1 MQKEILTELE
11 DLRDETEFI
20 INNQEIVENK
30 HIENYLRSFERIRNN
45 LFNKI
50 KLSNKYEVNE
60 QDKITYLNDR
70 YSATVENDILKIY
83 IPEVIPKYKNINN
96 CAYKNIMLNVMDK
109 TKEYKDLFNK
119 ENVEKVVSAV
129 TGKNTVDMTGTWS
142 YTGAAIEF
150 ESDNLLM
157 KAGGAVAA
165 TTAEAKLNE
174 QLSKVGIKPGQMSFT
189 FNADSTFNA
198 KLGTK
203 TLNGT
208 YMYNATEKH
217 VTMKFVRLINM
228 NAKVNC
234 TSGSMDLLFESD
246 KLLKLI
252 TFLSSKSSN
261 ATLKTISSLA
271 NSYDGMML
279 GFSLEKK
286 E

>member
-96 CAYKNIMLNVMDK
+96 YAYKNIMLNVMDK

-119 ENVEKVVSAV
+119 ELVFVFIKVVENQ
-129 TGKNTVDMTGTWS
+129 KNIDIDNKFIKPIVDG
-142 YTGAAIEF
+142 
-150 ESDNLLM
+150 L
-157 KAGGAVAA
+157 V
-165 TTAEAKLNE
+165 
-174 QLSKVGIKPGQMSFT
+174 LSKVI
-189 FNADSTFNA
+189 ADDNINNMFYGV
-198 KLGTK
+198 LGTTNK
-203 TLNGT
+203 KKKP
-208 YMYNATEKH
+208 YTEVYVFRGQK
-217 VTMKFVRLINM
+217 
-228 NAKVNC
+228 
-234 TSGSMDLLFESD
+234 
-246 KLLKLI
+246 
-252 TFLSSKSSN
+252 
-261 ATLKTISSLA
+261 
-271 NSYDGMML
+271 ML
-279 GFSLEKK
+279 DFIK
-286 E
+286 EQIEADTK

>member
-96 CAYKNIMLNVMDK
+96 YAYKNIMINVMDK

-119 ENVEKVVSAV
+119 ELVFEFIKVVENQ
-129 TGKNTVDMTGTWS
+129 KNIDIDNKFIKPIVDG
-142 YTGAAIEF
+142 
-150 ESDNLLM
+150 L
-157 KAGGAVAA
+157 V
-165 TTAEAKLNE
+165 
-174 QLSKVGIKPGQMSFT
+174 LSKVI
-189 FNADSTFNA
+189 ADDNINNMFYGV
-198 KLGTK
+198 LGTTNK
-203 TLNGT
+203 KKKP
-208 YMYNATEKH
+208 YTEVYVFRGQK
-217 VTMKFVRLINM
+217 
-228 NAKVNC
+228 
-234 TSGSMDLLFESD
+234 
-246 KLLKLI
+246 
-252 TFLSSKSSN
+252 
-261 ATLKTISSLA
+261 
-271 NSYDGMML
+271 ML
-279 GFSLEKK
+279 DFIK
-286 E
+286 EQIEADTK

>member
-96 CAYKNIMLNVMDK
+96 YAYKNIMINVIDK

-119 ENVEKVVSAV
+119 ELVFVFIKVVENQ
-129 TGKNTVDMTGTWS
+129 KNIDIDNKFIKPIVDG
-142 YTGAAIEF
+142 
-150 ESDNLLM
+150 L
-157 KAGGAVAA
+157 V
-165 TTAEAKLNE
+165 
-174 QLSKVGIKPGQMSFT
+174 LSKVI
-189 FNADSTFNA
+189 ADDNINNMFYGV
-198 KLGTK
+198 LGTTNK
-203 TLNGT
+203 KKKP
-208 YMYNATEKH
+208 YTEVYVFRGQK
-217 VTMKFVRLINM
+217 
-228 NAKVNC
+228 
-234 TSGSMDLLFESD
+234 
-246 KLLKLI
+246 
-252 TFLSSKSSN
+252 
-261 ATLKTISSLA
+261 
-271 NSYDGMML
+271 ML
-279 GFSLEKK
+279 DFIK
-286 E
+286 EQIEADTK